1 MHKHFKITVVCCENL
16 VVKCGENS
24 VCKVKLLTETRYE
37 SEVRLHL
44 EKYLTNTNFVLKHLF
59 HLTKCRERGIEKTTT
74 FKIKDLCEIY

>member
-24 VCKVKLLTETRYE
+24 VCNFKLLTETRYE